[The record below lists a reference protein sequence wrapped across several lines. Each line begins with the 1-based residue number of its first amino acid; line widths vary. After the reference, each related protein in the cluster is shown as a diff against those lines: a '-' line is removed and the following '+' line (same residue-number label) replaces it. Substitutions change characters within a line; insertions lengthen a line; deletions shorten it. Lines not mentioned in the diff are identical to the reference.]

1 MGDSEPND
9 SDLSLEECVAKAREW
24 RSHRIDPDLKRTI
37 NAEWTVLHS
46 INYGVKPLFNFLLA
60 PESAEFSMFS
70 RTWRKNF
77 LKLHQGVAMR
87 RMRMRS

>member
-1 MGDSEPND
+1 MGDSEPSD

-24 RSHRIDPDLKRTI
+24 RSHRIDPDLKQTI
-37 NAEWTVLHS
+37 NAEWAALHS
-46 INYGVKPLFNFLLA
+46 INYGVKPLLNFLLV
-60 PESAEFSMFS
+60 PENAGFSMFS